1 MFDVS
6 VGYFFRKE
14 SQIIRVDFTS
24 PFPLKS
30 FEKFQLA
37 AAVFVLAVS
46 PIELLGQGGEGG
58 GGLYDINT
66 GLSFWTLVVF
76 AILVLILGK
85 YAWGP
90 ILAAVDA
97 REKGIQTALDE
108 AAERNQEA
116 EKLLANYKENLADAR
131 RQANELLAE
140 GKAAGES
147 IRMEIEEKAR
157 GEAQSIIERA
167 RAEIERERDA
177 AIAEIR
183 RESVDLALAA
193 ATRLVQEN
201 LDQEKDRVLV
211 ERYLTELG
219 GAGGEG

>member
-1 MFDVS
+1 M
-6 VGYFFRKE
+6 RA
-14 SQIIRVDFTS
+14 SQITAVVYA
-24 PFPLKS
+24 
-30 FEKFQLA
+30 LA
-37 AAVFVLAVS
+37 AS
-46 PIELLGQGGEGG
+46 PIDLFGQGGEGG

-76 AILVLILGK
+76 GILVFILGK

-97 REKGIQTALDE
+97 REKGIQAALDE

-116 EKLLANYKENLADAR
+116 ETLLEKYKENLADAR

-140 GKAAGES
+140 GKTAGDS

-177 AIAEIR
+177 AIAEIK
-183 RESVDLALAA
+183 RESVDLALSA
-193 ATRLVQEN
+193 ATRLMQEN
-201 LDQEKDRVLV
+201 LDQEKDRALV
-211 ERYLTELG
+211 ERYLAEMSG
-219 GAGGEG
+219 VGGEG

>member
-1 MFDVS
+1 M
-6 VGYFFRKE
+6 GYWHLAHSPCWKYYGEIMRA
-14 SQIIRVDFTS
+14 SQITVVVYA
-24 PFPLKS
+24 
-30 FEKFQLA
+30 LA
-37 AAVFVLAVS
+37 AS
-46 PIELLGQGGEGG
+46 PIELFGQGGEGG

-76 AILVLILGK
+76 GILVFILGK

-97 REKGIQTALDE
+97 REKGIQAALDE
-108 AAERNQEA
+108 AAEQNQEA
-116 EKLLANYKENLADAR
+116 ETLLEKYKENLADAR

-140 GKAAGES
+140 GKAAGDS

-177 AIAEIR
+177 AIAEIK
-183 RESVDLALAA
+183 RESVDLALSA
-193 ATRLVQEN
+193 ATRLIKEN
-201 LDQEKDRVLV
+201 LDQEKDRALV
-211 ERYLTELG
+211 ERYLAEMG
-219 GAGGEG
+219 GAGGER